1 MATKAS
7 PVMFDD
13 ESMINSQIRIEIRRR
28 TRHVRTRTQLVTA
41 IFDSFRHSQV
51 DWRSVSLEDM
61 KTAVLIAARAV
72 RERGG
77 ESPENMP
84 A

>member
-1 MATKAS
+1 
-7 PVMFDD
+7 MFDEENG
-13 ESMINSQIRIEIRRR
+13 ESVLNEAIRIELRRR
-28 TRHVRTRTQLVTA
+28 TRNVRTRSELVAA
-41 IFDSFRHSQV
+41 IFDSFRHARI
-51 DWRSVSLEDM
+51 DWRNIPLEDM